1 MAGVITEITERWC
14 LRLQGVVQG
23 IGFRPFVWRLAR
35 ELGLTGWV
43 KNDATGAQ
51 IEVEGAIA
59 QLQQFQKR
67 LLAELPAAGRC
78 DRIQQQRLNLQGDR
92 EFAIAVSS
100 ASAQV
105 TAQLPPDRAPCPD
118 CLRELWDPRDRRYRY
133 PFLNC
138 TVCGPR
144 ASIVRQLP
152 YDRDRTTLATFLLCA
167 DCQREYDD
175 PRDRRFHAQPIA
187 CPTCG
192 PQLQLWD
199 AAGQVLAERDQA
211 LTEAIAALQ
220 QGKILAVKGLGGF
233 QLLVDSRQA
242 AAVQRLRD
250 RKHRPHKPLALLVS
264 DLEAARQLCQI
275 SAAEAEL
282 LQSPVAPIVLLRSL
296 TSEPWLA
303 AIAPD
308 CHELGLMLP
317 ATPLHHLLSRD
328 FGGPLVATSGNRSGD
343 PLCWDEADALES
355 LKAIADLWLVH
366 DRPIA
371 LPMDDSVTRII
382 DGKVQV
388 LRRARGYVPTA
399 IAIATPAE
407 PLLALGSW
415 QKNTPAIAAN
425 GQLQL
430 APYVGDLESL
440 AARDRR
446 QQVIEHLQALTG
458 LQPTAWVTDAH
469 PDAPSL
475 TTTETRSGWRVQHHL
490 AHVLAVAAEHQLQPP
505 FLGLAWDGSG
515 WGLDQTIWGSEAL
528 ICSADRWQRWRH
540 LQPWPLLGGDRAAKE
555 PRRSALAL
563 FWQLQGDRCWEI
575 LELRAAFSPTERS
588 LLQTWLQRDRGLKT
602 SSMGR
607 LFEAIAWICGWQG
620 EQGYE
625 GQVATWLEN
634 QVAPEIEGDYPLT
647 LTETGI
653 DWQSLLQAVWRDRQA
668 DLSTAII
675 ATRFHRSLIQLI
687 VTLAQ
692 QAGLD
697 RVILSGGCFQNR
709 FLLEGAIAAL
719 RAAGFQP
726 YWAQQ
731 LPPNDGGIAAG
742 QVCAV
747 HWYGGSE
754 HVLSGAGTTAQYSH
768 AAG

>member
-1 MAGVITEITERWC
+1 MAGVNPEQTERWQM
-14 LRLQGVVQG
+14 RLEGVVQG
-23 IGFRPFVWRLAR
+23 VGFRPFVWRLAQT
-35 ELGLTGWV
+35 LSLTGWV
-43 KNDATGAQ
+43 KNDSAGAQ
-51 IEVEGAIA
+51 IEVEGPIA

-78 DRIQQQRLNLQGDR
+78 DRLQQRRLTLQGDH
-92 EFAIAVSS
+92 EFAIATS
-100 ASAQV
+100 AAAGQI

-152 YDRDRTTLATFLLCA
+152 YDRDRTTLATFPLCA

-175 PRDRRFHAQPIA
+175 PCDRRFHAQPIA
-187 CPTCG
+187 CPNCG
-192 PQLQLWD
+192 PQLELWD
-199 AAGQVLAERDQA
+199 ARGQVVARRDQA
-211 LTEAIAALQ
+211 LAEAIAALQ

-233 QLLVDSRQA
+233 QLLVDARQT

-250 RKHRPHKPLALLVS
+250 RKHRPHKPLALLIADS
-264 DLEAARQLCQI
+264 EAARQLCQL
-275 SAAEAEL
+275 SAAETDL
-282 LQSPVAPIVLLRSL
+282 LQSPAAPIVLLRSL
-296 TSEPWLA
+296 ASEPWLA

-308 CHELGLMLP
+308 CRELGLMLP
-317 ATPLHHLLSRD
+317 ATPLHHLLSRN
-328 FGGPLVATSGNRSGD
+328 FGHPLVATSGNCSGE
-343 PLCWDEADALES
+343 PLCWDAEESLES
-355 LKAIADLWLVH
+355 LGAIADLWLVH

-371 LPMDDSVTRII
+371 LPMDDSVARII
-382 DGKVQV
+382 DGQTQI
-388 LRRARGYVPTA
+388 LRRARGYVPTP

-415 QKNTPAIAAN
+415 QKNTPAIAAD

-446 QQVIEHLQALTG
+446 QQVIQHWQTLTG
-458 LQPTAWVTDAH
+458 LQPTAWVIDAH
-469 PDAPSL
+469 PDAPLL
-475 TTTETRSGWRVQHHL
+475 TPTETRSGWRVQHHL

-528 ICSADRWQRWRH
+528 ICQLDCWQRWTH
-540 LQPWPLLGGDRAAKE
+540 LQPWSLLGGDRAAKE

-563 FWQLQGDRCWEI
+563 FWQWQGDRCWEI
-575 LELRAAFSPTERS
+575 PELQAAFSPTERS
-588 LLQTWLQRDRGLKT
+588 LLQAWLQRDRSLKT

-620 EQGYE
+620 NQTYE
-625 GQVATWLEN
+625 GQVATWLES
-634 QVAPEIEGDYPLT
+634 QVAPAVEGDYPLV

-653 DWQSLLQAVWRDRQA
+653 DWRSLLQAVWRDRQA

-687 VTLAQ
+687 VALAQ
-692 QAGLD
+692 HAGLQ
-697 RVILSGGCFQNR
+697 RVLLSGGCFQNR
-709 FLLEGAIAAL
+709 FLLEGAIVAL
-719 RAAGFQP
+719 RSAGFQP
-726 YWAQQ
+726 YWAQR

-742 QVCAV
+742 QVLAV

-754 HVLSGAGTTAQYSH
+754 HVLSGTGTTAQYSH